1 MSTEMKDY
9 YEILGIRRDASPQD
23 IKKAFRRLA
32 LRYHPD
38 RNPGNTREAEGRFK
52 EINEAYEVL
61 GNEQKR
67 RQYDYLT
74 SYRRSQTERVNMVFR
89 DSLDDFT
96 YHSLEEL
103 LRMLTALDFDIGELF
118 IEQRKACGKFRRG
131 RQCWRQHWR

>member
-1 MSTEMKDY
+1 MKDY
-9 YEILGIRRDASPQD
+9 YQILGVSIDAGPED

-61 GNEQKR
+61 GNEQRR

-74 SYRRSQTERVNMVFR
+74 SYRQGQTQRVAVNMFFG
-89 DSLDDFT
+89 DSLGDPAHDG
-96 YHSLEEL
+96 LEEL
-103 LRMLTALDFDIGELF
+103 SRILAALNFGVVELF

-131 RQCWRQHWR
+131 RRCWRQHWR